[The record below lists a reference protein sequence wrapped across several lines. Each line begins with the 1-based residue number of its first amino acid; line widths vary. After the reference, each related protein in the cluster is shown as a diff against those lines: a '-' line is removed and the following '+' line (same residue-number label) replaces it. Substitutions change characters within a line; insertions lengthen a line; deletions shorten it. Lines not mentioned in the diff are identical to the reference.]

1 MKVTYEFNLEDEDS
15 DDESSLQIFQIARK
29 MYLSLHQ
36 ISDYMRMIR
45 KGYCEDTIDEIEDK
59 ITDIILESNIGDV
72 EWN

>member
-72 EWN
+72 E